1 MTRIY
6 FVRHSKPD
14 FSIKDDLNR
23 PLCEE
28 GIRACKKITEYLSD
42 KRIHKVYSSPFK
54 RAVDTI
60 KDFADRFEFEI
71 EKVEDLRERKVA
83 DIWIEDFNEFAKKQ
97 WEDFNYKLS
106 NGENLNE
113 VQTRNINVI
122 HKILK
127 SNADKNIVI
136 GTHGTALSTIINY
149 YDKSFDY
156 SVFSRI
162 KNLMLFIVFIDFEGL
177 NAINIQEVII
187 K

>member
-6 FVRHSKPD
+6 FVRHSKPN
-14 FSIKDDLNR
+14 FSIKDDLKR

-28 GIRACKKITEYLSD
+28 GISACKKITEYLSD
-42 KRIHKVYSSPFK
+42 KGIHKVYSSPFK

-60 KDFADRFEFEI
+60 KDFADQFEFEI

-113 VQTRNINVI
+113 VQTRNINAI
-122 HKILK
+122 HRILK

-149 YDKSFDY
+149 YDNSFDY
-156 SVFSRI
+156 SAFSRI
-162 KNLMLFIVFIDFEGL
+162 KNLMPFVVCIDFEGL

-187 K
+187 G